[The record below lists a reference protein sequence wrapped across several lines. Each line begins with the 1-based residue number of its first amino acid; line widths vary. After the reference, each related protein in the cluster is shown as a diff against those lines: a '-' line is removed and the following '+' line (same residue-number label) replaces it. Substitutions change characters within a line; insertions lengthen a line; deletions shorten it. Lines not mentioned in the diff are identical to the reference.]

1 MQRLIAGLL
10 LVSVTLFGG
19 NIIARISG
27 EGVKLANLER
37 AFIATGAVQVD
48 LNMNGWA
55 QVGATEMSET
65 QLKGL
70 LRAASQAAFGV
81 IPAKIT
87 YYEDSGTRIA
97 QATYTAGKFNIE
109 ANAQSLLS
117 NGKYENYLIA
127 TVQTSEG
134 TIEEMERTLKNFFKA
149 AGTKPELTTC
159 LVGVIKGR
167 ISPEQATAIIGK
179 VLGVLRAELQESYS
193 DGNVI
198 NVIGYSPELPGG
210 IKMAGRTSN
219 LSLTMRFNADAG
231 NTWLWLAWPTFALPI

>member
-1 MQRLIAGLL
+1 MQKFIAGLL
-10 LVSVTLFGG
+10 FVSVTLFGG

-27 EGVKLANLER
+27 EGTKLNNLER
-37 AFIATGAVQVD
+37 AFMATGAVKIE

-55 QVGATEMSET
+55 QLGTTEMTET

-70 LRAASQAAFGV
+70 LRTGSLAAFGV
-81 IPAKIT
+81 IPSKVS
-87 YYEDSGTRIA
+87 YFEESGTQIA

-109 ANAQSLLS
+109 ANAQCVLS
-117 NGKYENYLIA
+117 NGKHESFLIV

-149 AGTKPELTTC
+149 AGAKPELTTC
-159 LVGVIKGR
+159 LVGVLKGR

-179 VLGVLRAELQESYS
+179 VLGVLRAQLQESYS
-193 DGNVI
+193 DGHVV
-198 NVIGYSPELPGG
+198 NVIGYSRELPGG
-210 IKMAGRTSN
+210 IRMAGRMSN
-219 LSLTMRFNADAG
+219 LSLTMRFNSDAG